1 MYQDIYMISY
11 IYFSDMFY
19 NHADQRMRETI
30 VACRAWS
37 HEKTANEITNVL
49 HKFGGPWMLGDP
61 F

>member
-1 MYQDIYMISY
+1 
-11 IYFSDMFY
+11 MFY
-19 NHADQRMRETI
+19 NHADQRVRETI
-30 VACRAWS
+30 VACWAWS